1 LSSER
6 LNNEEIEMGDEP
18 PTEETAEM
26 LLPPTD
32 EFQISLGNGDL
43 ISDRDLPPPHPDHD
57 CDDPF
62 IPRRLLKRKRLRD
75 EH

>member
-6 LNNEEIEMGDEP
+6 LNNEEIEMSDEP

-32 EFQISLGNGDL
+32 EFRISTRDGDL
-43 ISDRDLPPPHPDHD
+43 ISDRDFPPPHEDHD
-57 CDDPF
+57 CGDPF
-62 IPRRLLKRKRLRD
+62 IPRRLRRRRD
-75 EH
+75 EHR

>member
-6 LNNEEIEMGDEP
+6 LNNEEIEMSDEP
-18 PTEETAEM
+18 PTEDTAEM

-32 EFQISLGNGDL
+32 EFRISLGNGDL
-43 ISDRDLPPPHPDHD
+43 EPGLRPDPDESDAHD

-62 IPRRLLKRKRLRD
+62 IPRRLRRRRD
-75 EH
+75 EHR